1 VLKNPVLDSWGDLNI
16 DDINVSV
23 LGENNPEAVRIFDRV
38 GWR

>member
-1 VLKNPVLDSWGDLNI
+1 VLDSWGNLNI

-23 LGENNPEAVRIFDRV
+23 LGTNNPEAVKIFDRV